1 MRIPDLFPQERPAQ
15 LWAGEELLQ
24 TFYCT
29 PRDLEDLALGHLL
42 GRGLL
47 DPAAP
52 PAVAVSPGE
61 PWRMDVPSPS
71 RQLGVSPPSLS
82 PWRTTLPQLVELAQ
96 AVMENTPLRQK
107 GGVHAAALL
116 WEEDLIIRE
125 DVARHNAVDKAV
137 GAGIIR
143 GVDLSAAA
151 LFTTGRLSHEMIA
164 KAAGAGIPMVVSM
177 KYPTDLGA
185 ALAAREKICVVG
197 KILSGA
203 PVVYTQ
209 GWRLGLSQG
218 TAEAEPQ
225 NHQ

>member
-15 LWAGEELLQ
+15 LWAGGELLQ

-52 PAVAVSPGE
+52 PAVTVSPGE
-61 PWRMDVPSPS
+61 
-71 RQLGVSPPSLS
+71 

-107 GGVHAAALL
+107 GGVHAAALW
-116 WEEDLIIRE
+116 WEEGLVIRE